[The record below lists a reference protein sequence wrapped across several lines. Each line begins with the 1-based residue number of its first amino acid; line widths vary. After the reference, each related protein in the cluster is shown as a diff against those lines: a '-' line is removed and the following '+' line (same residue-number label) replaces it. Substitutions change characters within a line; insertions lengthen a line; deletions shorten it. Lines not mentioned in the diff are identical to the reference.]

1 MEPILSTSYFI
12 CCSLHLVPRSPRELI
27 LVTISSIAVFE
38 GAHTKTLS
46 IPTATTMDI
55 IPAMVC
61 VFPVP
66 GGPWINA
73 MLSSVMFATI

>member
-1 MEPILSTSYFI
+1 
-12 CCSLHLVPRSPRELI
+12 
-27 LVTISSIAVFE
+27 VFE
-38 GAHTKTLS
+38 GAQTKTLS

-66 GGPWINA
+66 GYKTEFFTHLLTGPWINA